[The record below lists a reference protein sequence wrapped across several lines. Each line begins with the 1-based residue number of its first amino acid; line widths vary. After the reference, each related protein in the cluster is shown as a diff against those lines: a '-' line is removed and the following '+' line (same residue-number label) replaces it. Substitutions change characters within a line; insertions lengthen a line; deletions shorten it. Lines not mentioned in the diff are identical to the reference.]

1 MTTPETPHAAV
12 YPAMS
17 HPATDPAVTAAA
29 ALLGGLETRH
39 PSGARILE
47 IGCGPGLNLLAL
59 AARWPGSRFTG
70 IDLSAEAIALANS
83 LADAAGLRNITF
95 LSKDLRD
102 LSGAD
107 GEFDYIIAHGVFS
120 WVPDDAKS
128 ALLDRCRRLLAP
140 DGVATISFNVECGW
154 RPRISVIEKARAIR
168 QAGGVSLMDALAV
181 LRTITENDSPEL
193 AVIDDMRAKG
203 EAVLSFDDF
212 ATMNDPWPLDRFV
225 AAAGDAGLRWLGESD
240 PAMNLPRNL
249 DEENFH
255 RLSASS
261 PDPLSFHM
269 AVDEFCR
276 RTFRS
281 GLLCRS
287 DAVAEEKVSLE
298 CVMDLN
304 VRCVGEPDDPE
315 DLGIYGLLSSGNLP
329 VCAPLRDVKLAV
341 KGYPPAELARRVFD
355 GIYQGW
361 LRPRVEPVS
370 FDPEPPEIPKLSPL
384 RLECAR
390 RRIPVVDVWHQPCSF
405 ADRHY
410 EVLAAMDGTR
420 DTAALAAFSKQHCPE
435 LAFEPWLR
443 HLAGRGMFA

>member
-1 MTTPETPHAAV
+1 MTSPESSRAAV

-59 AARWPGSRFTG
+59 AARWPGSRFIG
-70 IDLSAEAIALANS
+70 IDQSAGAIHLANS
-83 LADAAGLRNITF
+83 LADAAGLGNITF
-95 LSKDLRD
+95 LTKDLRD
-102 LSGAD
+102 LSDAD

-120 WVPDDAKS
+120 WVPDDAKI
-128 ALLDRCRRLLAP
+128 ALLDRCRSLLALE
-140 DGVATISFNVECGW
+140 GVATISFNVECGW
-154 RPRISVIEKARAIR
+154 MPRLPIIEKARAIR
-168 QAGGVSLMDALAV
+168 QAGGVALMDALAV
-181 LRTITENDSPEL
+181 LKTVTENGSPEL
-193 AVIDDMRAKG
+193 AIIDDMRAKG
-203 EAVLSFDDF
+203 ELLLSFDDF
-212 ATMNDPWPLDRFV
+212 ATLNDPWPLDRFV
-225 AAAGDAGLRWLGESD
+225 AAAAGAGLRWLGESD
-240 PAMNLPRNL
+240 PASNLPRNL
-249 DEENFH
+249 DEETFQ
-255 RLSASS
+255 RLSANA
-261 PDPLSFHM
+261 PDSLSFHV
-269 AVDEFCR
+269 AVDEYCG

-287 DAVAEEKVSLE
+287 DAPVGEKFSLE
-298 CVMDLN
+298 RVMDLN

-370 FDPEPPEIPKLSPL
+370 FNPEPPEVPKLSPL

-390 RRIPVVDVWHQPCSF
+390 RCIPVVDLWHQPCSF

-420 DTAALAAFSKQHCPE
+420 DLAKLAAFSKQRCPE